1 MPRRLPSLTA
11 LRAFEAAARHNSFR
25 LAADELHVTPAAVSY
40 QISMLEDFL
49 GVELFRR
56 EDRAMYLTKAGQTIA
71 AGVSEGFERISET
84 LEKLDKIVK
93 AKKDNRKCKE
103 VLTLEVAPAFA
114 VKWLIPRLHSF
125 ANCAPDIDVRIE
137 AKRELSNF
145 RDSTTDVAIR
155 FGQGRYSGLR
165 AEKLFGEALTPICS
179 PYYSKKGGGRL
190 QSPDELRHEILIHD
204 DSYFFMDTRPDWD
217 MWLKAANVAGVDTT
231 VGPRFSHWELVV
243 QAAMEGCGV
252 ALGRVSLTAADV
264 AAGRLIYPFDL
275 IVPLDLGY
283 FLVGPHKTF
292 NAAKVAKFRAWLLQ
306 EVADSGR
313 SMVHI

>member
-40 QISMLEDFL
+40 QISMLEDSL

-56 EDRAMYLTKAGQTIA
+56 EDRAMYLTEAGRTIA
-71 AGVSEGFERISET
+71 AGVSEGFARIAET
-84 LEKLDKIVK
+84 LDKLDEIVK
-93 AKKDNRKCKE
+93 AKKGDRKRKQ
-103 VLTLEVAPAFA
+103 VLTLGVAPAFA
-114 VKWLIPRLHSF
+114 TKWLIPRLHSF
-125 ANCAPDIDVRIE
+125 ANSAPDIDVRIE
-137 AKRELSNF
+137 AKRELTNF

-155 FGQGRYSGLR
+155 FGRGRYSGLR
-165 AEKLFGEALTPICS
+165 AEKLFGEAVTPICS
-179 PYYSKKGGGRL
+179 PFYSKKGGGRL

-204 DSYFFMDTRPDWD
+204 DSYFFMDSRPDWD
-217 MWLKAANVAGVDTT
+217 MWLKAANVEDVDTT

-243 QAAMEGCGV
+243 QATIEGCGV

-264 AAGRLIYPFDL
+264 ASGRLVYPFDL

-292 NAAKVAKFRAWLLQ
+292 STPKVAKFRTWLLQ
-306 EVADSGR
+306 EIADSAP
-313 SMVHI
+313 SMVHA